1 MLPLLRKSE
10 DNMFNRMRHYTY
22 YFLALVGL
30 LCLAACGGKR
40 QKAERIISVTIE
52 PQRYFA
58 ERIAGEHF
66 AIHCV
71 VPAGQSPETYDP
83 TPQQMVQIGESEA
96 YLRIGSIGF
105 ELAWMEAIKQN
116 NPHLQI
122 YDLSEGMPLLKGEE
136 EEAEEGHEHEHAH
149 AHDHAPEAA
158 TEAEHHHHH
167 HGGVDPHIWSSIHGA
182 RIVAQNTL
190 AALQALDPANA
201 DTYTANYQQVV
212 ALIDST
218 EAVINTLLKPLAH
231 RSFIIYHPALTY
243 MAAEYEL
250 EQLCI
255 EMDGKEP
262 SPAQLKSLVETAQ
275 AHHTKVVF
283 VQQEFDQKNAELIAK
298 ETGCQLTPINP
309 LAYDWSREM
318 IRIAKA
324 LADGEVN

>member
-105 ELAWMEAIKQN
+105 ELAWMKAIAEN
-116 NPHLQI
+116 NPQLQI
-122 YDLSEGMPLLKGEE
+122 FDLSEGMHLLQGEE
-136 EEAEEGHEHEHAH
+136 
-149 AHDHAPEAA
+149 
-158 TEAEHHHHH
+158 
-167 HGGVDPHIWSSIHGA
+167 
-182 RIVAQNTL
+182 
-190 AALQALDPANA
+190 
-201 DTYTANYQQVV
+201 
-212 ALIDST
+212 
-218 EAVINTLLKPLAH
+218 
-231 RSFIIYHPALTY
+231 
-243 MAAEYEL
+243 
-250 EQLCI
+250 
-255 EMDGKEP
+255 
-262 SPAQLKSLVETAQ
+262 
-275 AHHTKVVF
+275 
-283 VQQEFDQKNAELIAK
+283 AK
-298 ETGCQLTPINP
+298 E
-309 LAYDWSREM
+309 DE
-318 IRIAKA
+318 
-324 LADGEVN
+324 

>member
-1 MLPLLRKSE
+1 
-10 DNMFNRMRHYTY
+10 MRHYTH

-30 LCLAACGGKR
+30 LLLAACGGKR
-40 QKAERIISVTIE
+40 QRAERMIAVTIE

-83 TPQQMVQIGESEA
+83 TPQQMVQIGQSEA
-96 YLRIGSIGF
+96 YLRIGHIGF
-105 ELAWMEAIKQN
+105 ELAWMDAIAQN
-116 NPHLQI
+116 NPQLQI
-122 YDLSEGMPLLKGEE
+122 FDLSEGMPLLQGEE
-136 EEAEEGHEHEHAH
+136 EEEQAHEHEHAH
-149 AHDHAPEAA
+149 AHEVEAA
-158 TEAEHHHHH
+158 EAHHHH

-190 AALQALDPANA
+190 TALQTLDPTHA
-201 DTYTANYQQVV
+201 DDYAANYQQVV
-212 ALIDST
+212 AVIDST

-243 MAAEYEL
+243 LAAEYEMQ
-250 EQLCI
+250 QLCI

-262 SPAQLKSLVETAQ
+262 SPAQLKALVETAQ
-275 AHHTKVVF
+275 EHQTKVVF

-324 LADGEVN
+324 LADGETD

>member
-1 MLPLLRKSE
+1 ML
-10 DNMFNRMRHYTY
+10 NRMRHYTH

-30 LCLAACGGKR
+30 LLLSACGDKR
-40 QKAERIISVTIE
+40 QRAERMISVTIE

-83 TPQQMVQIGESEA
+83 TPQQMVQIGQSEA

-105 ELAWMEAIKQN
+105 ELAWMKAISEN
-116 NPHLQI
+116 NPNLQI
-122 YDLSEGMPLLKGEE
+122 FDLSQGMPLLQGE
-136 EEAEEGHEHEHAH
+136 EEAEEEHEHDH
-149 AHDHAPEAA
+149 AHEAA
-158 TEAEHHHHH
+158 AEAEHHHHH
-167 HGGVDPHIWSSIHGA
+167 HGGVDPHIWSSIQGA

-190 AALQALDPANA
+190 TALQTLDPTNA
-201 DTYTANYQQVV
+201 ETYNANYQQVV

-218 EAVINTLLKPLAH
+218 EAIINTLLKPLAH

-243 MAAEYEL
+243 LAAEYEL

-255 EMDGKEP
+255 EMEGKEP
-262 SPAQLKSLVETAQ
+262 SPAQLKTLVETAQ

-324 LADGEVN
+324 LADGEVD

>member
-1 MLPLLRKSE
+1 
-10 DNMFNRMRHYTY
+10 MRNYTH

-30 LCLAACGGKR
+30 LLLSACGGKR
-40 QKAERIISVTIE
+40 QRAERIISVTIE

-105 ELAWMEAIKQN
+105 ELAWMKAIAEN
-116 NPHLQI
+116 NPQLQI
-122 YDLSEGMPLLKGEE
+122 FDLSEGMHLLQGEEAKEDEE
-136 EEAEEGHEHEHAH
+136 EEHEHGHEHGHAH
-149 AHDHAPEAA
+149 EAKA
-158 TEAEHHHHH
+158 EGEHHPHH
-167 HGGVDPHIWSSIHGA
+167 HGGVDPHIWSSISGA

-190 AALQALDPANA
+190 AALQALDPTNA

-243 MAAEYEL
+243 LAAEYDMQ
-250 EQLCI
+250 QLCI

-262 SPAQLKSLVETAQ
+262 SPAQLKALMETAQ
-275 AHHTKVVF
+275 AHQTKVVF

-324 LADGEVN
+324 LADGEVD

>member
-1 MLPLLRKSE
+1 
-10 DNMFNRMRHYTY
+10 MRHYTH

-30 LCLAACGGKR
+30 LLLSACGDKR
-40 QKAERIISVTIE
+40 QRAERMISVTIE

-83 TPQQMVQIGESEA
+83 TPQQMVQIGQSEA

-105 ELAWMEAIKQN
+105 ELAWMKAISEN
-116 NPHLQI
+116 NPNLQI
-122 YDLSEGMPLLKGEE
+122 FDLSQGMPLLQGE
-136 EEAEEGHEHEHAH
+136 EEAEEEHEHDH
-149 AHDHAPEAA
+149 AHEAA
-158 TEAEHHHHH
+158 AEAEHHHHH
-167 HGGVDPHIWSSIHGA
+167 HGGVDPHIWSSIQGA

-190 AALQALDPANA
+190 TALQTLDPTNA
-201 DTYTANYQQVV
+201 ETYNANYQQVV

-218 EAVINTLLKPLAH
+218 EAIINTLLKPLAH

-243 MAAEYEL
+243 LAAEYEL

-255 EMDGKEP
+255 EMEGKEP
-262 SPAQLKSLVETAQ
+262 SPAQLKTLVETAQ

-324 LADGEVN
+324 LADGEVD

>member
-1 MLPLLRKSE
+1 
-10 DNMFNRMRHYTY
+10 MRNYTH

-30 LCLAACGGKR
+30 LLLSACGGKR
-40 QKAERIISVTIE
+40 QRAERTIAVTIE

-58 ERIAGEHF
+58 ERIAGDHF
-66 AIHCV
+66 TIHSV

-122 YDLSEGMPLLKGEE
+122 FDLSEGMPLLKGEE
-136 EEAEEGHEHEHAH
+136 EEAEEGH
-149 AHDHAPEAA
+149 AHDHTLEAA
-158 TEAEHHHHH
+158 TEGEHHHHH

-190 AALQALDPANA
+190 TALQALDPANA

-243 MAAEYEL
+243 LAAEYDMQ
-250 EQLCI
+250 QLCI
-255 EMDGKEP
+255 EMEGKEP
-262 SPAQLKSLVETAQ
+262 SPAQLKELVETAQ
-275 AHHTKVVF
+275 THHTKVVF

-298 ETGCQLTPINP
+298 ETGCQLIPINP

-324 LADGEVN
+324 LADGEVD

>member
-1 MLPLLRKSE
+1 ML
-10 DNMFNRMRHYTY
+10 NRMRNYTH
-22 YFLALVGL
+22 YFLVLVGL
-30 LCLAACGGKR
+30 LLLVACGGKR
-40 QKAERIISVTIE
+40 QRAERMISVTIE

-83 TPQQMVQIGESEA
+83 TPQQMVQIGQSEA

-105 ELAWMEAIKQN
+105 ELAWMNAIADN
-116 NPHLQI
+116 NPQLQI
-122 YDLSEGMPLLKGEE
+122 FDLSEGMHLLQG
-136 EEAEEGHEHEHAH
+136 EEAEEEEHAH
-149 AHDHAPEAA
+149 AHAHGA
-158 TEAEHHHHH
+158 EAEEGHHHHH
-167 HGGVDPHIWSSIHGA
+167 HGGMDPHIWSSISGA
-182 RIVAQNTL
+182 RVVAQNTL
-190 AALQALDPANA
+190 QALQTLDPANA

-218 EAVINTLLKPLAH
+218 EAVVSTLLKPLSH

-243 MAAEYEL
+243 LAAEYDMQ
-250 EQLCI
+250 QLCI

-262 SPAQLKSLVETAQ
+262 SPAQLKALMETAQ

-324 LADGEVN
+324 LADGEVD

>member
-1 MLPLLRKSE
+1 
-10 DNMFNRMRHYTY
+10 MRHYTH

-30 LCLAACGGKR
+30 LLLAACGGKR
-40 QKAERIISVTIE
+40 QRAERMIAVTIE

-83 TPQQMVQIGESEA
+83 TPQQMVQIGQSEA
-96 YLRIGSIGF
+96 YLRIGHIGF
-105 ELAWMEAIKQN
+105 ELAWMDAIAQN
-116 NPHLQI
+116 NPQLQI
-122 YDLSEGMPLLKGEE
+122 FDLSEGMPLLQGEE
-136 EEAEEGHEHEHAH
+136 EEEQAHEHAH
-149 AHDHAPEAA
+149 AHEVEAA
-158 TEAEHHHHH
+158 EAHHHH

-190 AALQALDPANA
+190 TALQTLDPTHA
-201 DTYTANYQQVV
+201 DDYAANYQQVV
-212 ALIDST
+212 AVIDST

-243 MAAEYEL
+243 LAAEYEMQ
-250 EQLCI
+250 QLCI

-262 SPAQLKSLVETAQ
+262 SPAQLKALVETAQ
-275 AHHTKVVF
+275 EHQTKVVF

-298 ETGCQLTPINP
+298 ETGSQLTPINP

-324 LADGEVN
+324 LADGETD

>member
-1 MLPLLRKSE
+1 ML
-10 DNMFNRMRHYTY
+10 NRMRHYTH

-30 LCLAACGGKR
+30 LLLSACGDKR
-40 QKAERIISVTIE
+40 QRAERMISVTIE

-83 TPQQMVQIGESEA
+83 IPQQMVQIGQSEA

-105 ELAWMEAIKQN
+105 ELAWMKAISEN
-116 NPHLQI
+116 NPNLQI
-122 YDLSEGMPLLKGEE
+122 FDLSQGMPLLQGE
-136 EEAEEGHEHEHAH
+136 EEAEEEHEHDH
-149 AHDHAPEAA
+149 AHEAA
-158 TEAEHHHHH
+158 AEAEHHHHH
-167 HGGVDPHIWSSIHGA
+167 HGGVDPHIWSSIQGA

-190 AALQALDPANA
+190 TALQTLDPTNA
-201 DTYTANYQQVV
+201 ETYNANYQQVV

-218 EAVINTLLKPLAH
+218 EAIINTLLKPLAH

-243 MAAEYEL
+243 LAAEYEL

-255 EMDGKEP
+255 EMEGKEP
-262 SPAQLKSLVETAQ
+262 SPAQLKTLVETAQ

-324 LADGEVN
+324 LADGEVD

>member
-1 MLPLLRKSE
+1 
-10 DNMFNRMRHYTY
+10 MRHYTH

-30 LCLAACGGKR
+30 LLLSACGGKR
-40 QKAERIISVTIE
+40 QRAERMISVTIE

-83 TPQQMVQIGESEA
+83 TPQQMVQIGQSEA

-105 ELAWMEAIKQN
+105 ELAWMKAISEN
-116 NPHLQI
+116 NPNLQI
-122 YDLSEGMPLLKGEE
+122 FDLSQGMPLLQGE
-136 EEAEEGHEHEHAH
+136 EEAEEEHEHDH
-149 AHDHAPEAA
+149 AHEAA
-158 TEAEHHHHH
+158 AEAEHHHHH
-167 HGGVDPHIWSSIHGA
+167 HGGVDPHIWSSIQGA

-190 AALQALDPANA
+190 TALQTLDPTNA
-201 DTYTANYQQVV
+201 ETYNANYQQVV
-212 ALIDST
+212 ALIDSM
-218 EAVINTLLKPLAH
+218 EAIINTLLKPLAH

-243 MAAEYEL
+243 LAAEYEL

-255 EMDGKEP
+255 EMEGKEP
-262 SPAQLKSLVETAQ
+262 SPAQLKTLVETAQ

-324 LADGEVN
+324 LADGEVD

>member
-1 MLPLLRKSE
+1 
-10 DNMFNRMRHYTY
+10 MRHYTH

-30 LCLAACGGKR
+30 LLFAACGGKR
-40 QKAERIISVTIE
+40 QRAERMIAVTIE

-83 TPQQMVQIGESEA
+83 TPQQMVQIGQSEA
-96 YLRIGSIGF
+96 YLRIGHIGF
-105 ELAWMEAIKQN
+105 ELAWMDAIAQN
-116 NPHLQI
+116 NPQLQI
-122 YDLSEGMPLLKGEE
+122 FDLSEGMPLLQGEE
-136 EEAEEGHEHEHAH
+136 EEEHAH
-149 AHDHAPEAA
+149 AHEVEAA
-158 TEAEHHHHH
+158 EAHHHH

-190 AALQALDPANA
+190 TALQTLDPTHA
-201 DTYTANYQQVV
+201 DDYAANYQQVV
-212 ALIDST
+212 AVIDST

-243 MAAEYEL
+243 LAAEYEMQ
-250 EQLCI
+250 QLCI

-262 SPAQLKSLVETAQ
+262 SPAQLKALVETAQ
-275 AHHTKVVF
+275 EHQTKVVF

-324 LADGEVN
+324 LADGETD

>member
-1 MLPLLRKSE
+1 
-10 DNMFNRMRHYTY
+10 MFNRMRHYTH
-22 YFLALVGL
+22 YFLVLVGL
-30 LCLAACGGKR
+30 LLFTACGGKR
-40 QKAERIISVTIE
+40 QRAERTIAVTIE

-58 ERIAGEHF
+58 ERIAGDHF
-66 AIHCV
+66 TIHSV

-83 TPQQMVQIGESEA
+83 TPQQMVQIGESED

-122 YDLSEGMPLLKGEE
+122 FDLSEGMPLLKGEE
-136 EEAEEGHEHEHAH
+136 EEAEEGH
-149 AHDHAPEAA
+149 AHDHTLEAA
-158 TEAEHHHHH
+158 TEGEHHHHH

-190 AALQALDPANA
+190 TALQALDPANA

-243 MAAEYEL
+243 LAAEYDMQ
-250 EQLCI
+250 QLCI
-255 EMDGKEP
+255 EMEGKEP
-262 SPAQLKSLVETAQ
+262 SPAQLKELVETAQ
-275 AHHTKVVF
+275 THHTKVVF

-298 ETGCQLTPINP
+298 ETGCQLIPINP

-324 LADGEVN
+324 LADGEVD

>member
-1 MLPLLRKSE
+1 ML
-10 DNMFNRMRHYTY
+10 NRMRNYTH
-22 YFLALVGL
+22 YFLVLVGL
-30 LCLAACGGKR
+30 LLLVACGGKR
-40 QKAERIISVTIE
+40 QRAERMISVTIE

-83 TPQQMVQIGESEA
+83 TPQQMVQIGQSEA

-105 ELAWMEAIKQN
+105 ELAWMNAIADN
-116 NPHLQI
+116 NPQLQI
-122 YDLSEGMPLLKGEE
+122 FDLSEGMHLLQG
-136 EEAEEGHEHEHAH
+136 EEAEEEEHAH
-149 AHDHAPEAA
+149 AHAHGA
-158 TEAEHHHHH
+158 EAEEGHHHHH
-167 HGGVDPHIWSSIHGA
+167 HGGMDPHIWSSISGA
-182 RIVAQNTL
+182 RVVAQNTL
-190 AALQALDPANA
+190 KALQTLDPANA

-218 EAVINTLLKPLAH
+218 EAVVSTLLKPLAH

-243 MAAEYEL
+243 LAAEYDMQ
-250 EQLCI
+250 QLCI

-262 SPAQLKSLVETAQ
+262 SPAQLKALMETAQ

-324 LADGEVN
+324 LADGEVD

>member
-1 MLPLLRKSE
+1 MLS
-10 DNMFNRMRHYTY
+10 
-22 YFLALVGL
+22 
-30 LCLAACGGKR
+30 ACGDKR
-40 QKAERIISVTIE
+40 QRAERMISVTIE

-83 TPQQMVQIGESEA
+83 TPQQMVQIGQSEA

-105 ELAWMEAIKQN
+105 ELAWMKAISEN
-116 NPHLQI
+116 NPNLQI
-122 YDLSEGMPLLKGEE
+122 FDLSQGMPLLQGE
-136 EEAEEGHEHEHAH
+136 EEAEEEHEHDH
-149 AHDHAPEAA
+149 AHEAA
-158 TEAEHHHHH
+158 AEAEHHHHH
-167 HGGVDPHIWSSIHGA
+167 HGGVDPHIWSSIQGA

-190 AALQALDPANA
+190 TALQTLDPTNA
-201 DTYTANYQQVV
+201 ETYNANYQQVV

-218 EAVINTLLKPLAH
+218 EAIINTLLKPLAH

-243 MAAEYEL
+243 LAAEYEL

-255 EMDGKEP
+255 EMEGKEP
-262 SPAQLKSLVETAQ
+262 SPAQLKTLVETAQ

-324 LADGEVN
+324 LADGEVD

>member
-1 MLPLLRKSE
+1 M
-10 DNMFNRMRHYTY
+10 
-22 YFLALVGL
+22 
-30 LCLAACGGKR
+30 
-40 QKAERIISVTIE
+40 ISVTIE

-83 TPQQMVQIGESEA
+83 TPQQMVQIGQSEA

-105 ELAWMEAIKQN
+105 ELAWMKAISEN
-116 NPHLQI
+116 NPNLQI
-122 YDLSEGMPLLKGEE
+122 FDLSQGMPLLQGE
-136 EEAEEGHEHEHAH
+136 EEAEEEHEHDH
-149 AHDHAPEAA
+149 AHEAA
-158 TEAEHHHHH
+158 AEAEHHHHH
-167 HGGVDPHIWSSIHGA
+167 HGGVDPHIWSSIQGA

-190 AALQALDPANA
+190 TALQTLDPTNA
-201 DTYTANYQQVV
+201 ETYNANYQQVV
-212 ALIDST
+212 ALIDSM
-218 EAVINTLLKPLAH
+218 EAIINTLLKPLAH

-243 MAAEYEL
+243 LAAEYEL

-255 EMDGKEP
+255 EMEGKEP
-262 SPAQLKSLVETAQ
+262 SPAQLKTLVETAQ

-324 LADGEVN
+324 LADGEVD

>member
-1 MLPLLRKSE
+1 
-10 DNMFNRMRHYTY
+10 MRHYTH

-30 LCLAACGGKR
+30 LLLAACGGKR
-40 QKAERIISVTIE
+40 QRAERMIAVTIE

-83 TPQQMVQIGESEA
+83 TPQQMVQIGQSEA
-96 YLRIGSIGF
+96 YLRIGHIGF
-105 ELAWMEAIKQN
+105 ELAWMDAIAQN
-116 NPHLQI
+116 NPQLQI
-122 YDLSEGMPLLKGEE
+122 FDLSEGMPLLQGEE
-136 EEAEEGHEHEHAH
+136 EEEQAHEHAH
-149 AHDHAPEAA
+149 AHEVEAA
-158 TEAEHHHHH
+158 EAHHHH

-190 AALQALDPANA
+190 TALQTLDPTHANDYA
-201 DTYTANYQQVV
+201 ANYQQVV
-212 ALIDST
+212 AVIDST

-243 MAAEYEL
+243 LAAEYEMQ
-250 EQLCI
+250 QLCI

-262 SPAQLKSLVETAQ
+262 SPAQLKALVETAQ
-275 AHHTKVVF
+275 EHQTKVVF

-324 LADGEVN
+324 LADGETD

>member
-1 MLPLLRKSE
+1 
-10 DNMFNRMRHYTY
+10 MRHYTH

-30 LCLAACGGKR
+30 LLLAACGGKR
-40 QKAERIISVTIE
+40 QRAERMIAVTIE

-83 TPQQMVQIGESEA
+83 TPQQMVQIGQSEA
-96 YLRIGSIGF
+96 YLRIGHIGF
-105 ELAWMEAIKQN
+105 ELAWMDAIAQN
-116 NPHLQI
+116 NPQLQI
-122 YDLSEGMPLLKGEE
+122 FDLSEGMPLLQGEE
-136 EEAEEGHEHEHAH
+136 EEEQAHEHAH
-149 AHDHAPEAA
+149 AHEVEAA
-158 TEAEHHHHH
+158 EAHHHH

-190 AALQALDPANA
+190 TALQTLDPTHA
-201 DTYTANYQQVV
+201 DDYAANYQQVV
-212 ALIDST
+212 AVIDST

-243 MAAEYEL
+243 LAAEYEMQ
-250 EQLCI
+250 QLCI

-262 SPAQLKSLVETAQ
+262 SPAQLKALVETAQ
-275 AHHTKVVF
+275 EHQTKVVF

-324 LADGEVN
+324 LADGETD

>member
-1 MLPLLRKSE
+1 ML
-10 DNMFNRMRHYTY
+10 NRMRNYTH

-30 LCLAACGGKR
+30 LLLSACGGKR
-40 QKAERIISVTIE
+40 QRAERMISVTIE

-83 TPQQMVQIGESEA
+83 TPQQMVQIGQSEA

-105 ELAWMEAIKQN
+105 ELAWMKAISEN
-116 NPHLQI
+116 NPNLQI
-122 YDLSEGMPLLKGEE
+122 FDLSQGMPLLQGE
-136 EEAEEGHEHEHAH
+136 EEAEEEHEHDH
-149 AHDHAPEAA
+149 AHEAA
-158 TEAEHHHHH
+158 AEAEHHHHH
-167 HGGVDPHIWSSIHGA
+167 HGGVDPHIWSSIQGA

-190 AALQALDPANA
+190 TALQTLDPTNA
-201 DTYTANYQQVV
+201 ETYNANYQQVV
-212 ALIDST
+212 ALIDSM
-218 EAVINTLLKPLAH
+218 EAIINTLLKPLAH

-243 MAAEYEL
+243 LAAEYEL

-255 EMDGKEP
+255 EMEGKEP
-262 SPAQLKSLVETAQ
+262 SPAQLKTLVETAQ

-324 LADGEVN
+324 LADGEVD

>member
-1 MLPLLRKSE
+1 
-10 DNMFNRMRHYTY
+10 MRHYTH

-30 LCLAACGGKR
+30 LLLAACGGKR
-40 QKAERIISVTIE
+40 QQAERMIAVTIE

-83 TPQQMVQIGESEA
+83 TPQQMVQIGQSEA

-105 ELAWMEAIKQN
+105 ELAWMDAIAQN
-116 NPHLQI
+116 NPQLQI
-122 YDLSEGMPLLKGEE
+122 FDLSEGMPLLQGEE
-136 EEAEEGHEHEHAH
+136 EEEQAHEHAH
-149 AHDHAPEAA
+149 AHEVEAA
-158 TEAEHHHHH
+158 EAHHHH

-190 AALQALDPANA
+190 TALQTLDPTHA
-201 DTYTANYQQVV
+201 DDYAANYQQVV
-212 ALIDST
+212 AVIDST

-243 MAAEYEL
+243 LAAEYEMQ
-250 EQLCI
+250 QLCI

-262 SPAQLKSLVETAQ
+262 SPAQLKALVETAQ
-275 AHHTKVVF
+275 EHQTKVVF

-324 LADGEVN
+324 LADGETD

>member
-1 MLPLLRKSE
+1 MLS
-10 DNMFNRMRHYTY
+10 
-22 YFLALVGL
+22 
-30 LCLAACGGKR
+30 ACGGKR
-40 QKAERIISVTIE
+40 QRAERMISVTIE

-83 TPQQMVQIGESEA
+83 TPQQMVQIGQSEA

-105 ELAWMEAIKQN
+105 ELAWMKAISEN
-116 NPHLQI
+116 NPNLQI
-122 YDLSEGMPLLKGEE
+122 FDLSQGMPLLQGE
-136 EEAEEGHEHEHAH
+136 EEAEEEHEHDH
-149 AHDHAPEAA
+149 AHEAA
-158 TEAEHHHHH
+158 AEAEHHHHH
-167 HGGVDPHIWSSIHGA
+167 HGGVDPHIWSSIQGA

-190 AALQALDPANA
+190 TALQTLDPTNA
-201 DTYTANYQQVV
+201 ETYNANYQQVV
-212 ALIDST
+212 ALIDSM
-218 EAVINTLLKPLAH
+218 EAIINTLLKPLAH

-243 MAAEYEL
+243 LAAEYEL

-255 EMDGKEP
+255 EMEGKEP
-262 SPAQLKSLVETAQ
+262 SPAQLKTLVETAQ

-324 LADGEVN
+324 LADGEVD

>member
-1 MLPLLRKSE
+1 ML
-10 DNMFNRMRHYTY
+10 NRMRHYTH

-30 LCLAACGGKR
+30 LLLSACGDKR
-40 QKAERIISVTIE
+40 QRAERMISVTIE

-83 TPQQMVQIGESEA
+83 TPQQMVQIGQSEA

-105 ELAWMEAIKQN
+105 ELAWMKAISEN
-116 NPHLQI
+116 NPNLQI
-122 YDLSEGMPLLKGEE
+122 FDLSQGMPLLQGE
-136 EEAEEGHEHEHAH
+136 EEAEEEHEHDH
-149 AHDHAPEAA
+149 AHEAA
-158 TEAEHHHHH
+158 AEAEHHHHH
-167 HGGVDPHIWSSIHGA
+167 HGGVDPHIWSSIQGA

-190 AALQALDPANA
+190 TALQTLDPTNA
-201 DTYTANYQQVV
+201 ETYNANYQQVV

-218 EAVINTLLKPLAH
+218 EAIINTLLKPLAH

-243 MAAEYEL
+243 LAAEYEL

-255 EMDGKEP
+255 EMEGKEP
-262 SPAQLKSLVETAQ
+262 SPAQLKTLVETAQ

>member
-1 MLPLLRKSE
+1 ML
-10 DNMFNRMRHYTY
+10 NRMRHYTH

-30 LCLAACGGKR
+30 LLLSACGGKR
-40 QKAERIISVTIE
+40 QRAERMISVTIE

-83 TPQQMVQIGESEA
+83 TPQQMVQIGQSEA

-105 ELAWMEAIKQN
+105 ELAWMKAISEN
-116 NPHLQI
+116 NPNLQI
-122 YDLSEGMPLLKGEE
+122 FDLSQGMPLLQGE
-136 EEAEEGHEHEHAH
+136 EEAEEEHEHDH
-149 AHDHAPEAA
+149 AHEAA
-158 TEAEHHHHH
+158 AEAEHHHHH
-167 HGGVDPHIWSSIHGA
+167 HGGVDPHIWSSIQGA

-190 AALQALDPANA
+190 TALQTLDPTNA
-201 DTYTANYQQVV
+201 ETYNANYQQVV
-212 ALIDST
+212 ALIDSM
-218 EAVINTLLKPLAH
+218 EAIINTLLKPLAH

-243 MAAEYEL
+243 LAAEYEL

-255 EMDGKEP
+255 EMEGKEP
-262 SPAQLKSLVETAQ
+262 SPAQLKTLVETAQ

-324 LADGEVN
+324 LADGEVD

>member
-1 MLPLLRKSE
+1 
-10 DNMFNRMRHYTY
+10 MRHYTH

-30 LCLAACGGKR
+30 LLLSACGDKR
-40 QKAERIISVTIE
+40 QRAERMISVTIE

-71 VPAGQSPETYDP
+71 VPTGQSPETYDP
-83 TPQQMVQIGESEA
+83 TPQQMVQIGQSEA

-105 ELAWMEAIKQN
+105 ELAWMKAISEN
-116 NPHLQI
+116 NPNLQI
-122 YDLSEGMPLLKGEE
+122 FDLSQGMPLLQGE
-136 EEAEEGHEHEHAH
+136 EEAEEEHEHDH
-149 AHDHAPEAA
+149 AHEAA
-158 TEAEHHHHH
+158 AEAEHHHHH
-167 HGGVDPHIWSSIHGA
+167 HGGVDPHIWSSIQGA

-190 AALQALDPANA
+190 TALQTLDPTNA
-201 DTYTANYQQVV
+201 ETYNANYQQVV

-218 EAVINTLLKPLAH
+218 EAIINTLLKPLAH

-243 MAAEYEL
+243 LAAEYDMQ
-250 EQLCI
+250 QLCI

-262 SPAQLKSLVETAQ
+262 SPAQLKALMETAQ
-275 AHHTKVVF
+275 AHQTKVVF

-324 LADGEVN
+324 LADGEVD

>member
-1 MLPLLRKSE
+1 M
-10 DNMFNRMRHYTY
+10 
-22 YFLALVGL
+22 
-30 LCLAACGGKR
+30 
-40 QKAERIISVTIE
+40 ISVTIE

-83 TPQQMVQIGESEA
+83 TPQQMVQIGQSEA

-105 ELAWMEAIKQN
+105 ELAWMKAISEN
-116 NPHLQI
+116 NPNLQI
-122 YDLSEGMPLLKGEE
+122 FDLSQGMPLLQGE
-136 EEAEEGHEHEHAH
+136 EEAEEEHEHDH
-149 AHDHAPEAA
+149 AHEAA
-158 TEAEHHHHH
+158 AEAEHHHHH
-167 HGGVDPHIWSSIHGA
+167 HGGVDPHIWSSIQGA

-190 AALQALDPANA
+190 TALQTLDPTNA
-201 DTYTANYQQVV
+201 ETYNANYQQVV

-218 EAVINTLLKPLAH
+218 EAIINTLLKPLAH

-243 MAAEYEL
+243 LAAEYEL

-255 EMDGKEP
+255 EMEGKEP
-262 SPAQLKSLVETAQ
+262 SPAQLKTLVETAQ

-324 LADGEVN
+324 LADGEVD

>member
-1 MLPLLRKSE
+1 
-10 DNMFNRMRHYTY
+10 MRNYTH

-30 LCLAACGGKR
+30 LLLTACGGKR
-40 QKAERIISVTIE
+40 QRAERTISVTIE

-58 ERIAGEHF
+58 ERIAGDRF

-83 TPQQMVQIGESEA
+83 TPQQMVHIGESEA

-105 ELAWMEAIKQN
+105 ELAWMKAISEN
-116 NPHLQI
+116 NPNLQI
-122 YDLSEGMPLLKGEE
+122 FDLSQGMPLLQGE
-136 EEAEEGHEHEHAH
+136 EEAEEEHEHDH
-149 AHDHAPEAA
+149 AHEATA
-158 TEAEHHHHH
+158 EVEHHHHH
-167 HGGVDPHIWSSIHGA
+167 HGGVDPHIWSSIQGA

-190 AALQALDPANA
+190 TALQTLDPTNA
-201 DTYTANYQQVV
+201 ETYNANYQQVV

-243 MAAEYEL
+243 LAAEYEL

-255 EMDGKEP
+255 EMEGKEP
-262 SPAQLKSLVETAQ
+262 SPAQLKALVETAQ

-324 LADGEVN
+324 LADGEVD